1 MLALGLERTILNQI
15 KTQIGNVN
23 GSGSFSAD
31 LSGADQVVIG
41 ESFSPHRVPGAYIY
55 PNGITTTQ
63 AAGRTVLTRF
73 DRTMTVQIEAWT
85 AATSSAPG
93 TALLDALDLQDDIM
107 RALESDRSL
116 GGNVRDIEIEATSF
130 DGHELDRPSLGLC
143 VLVCSISYTEV
154 SGA

>member
-1 MLALGLERTILNQI
+1 MSVLALERTILNQI

-23 GSGSFSAD
+23 GSGSYTAD
-31 LSGADQVVIG
+31 LSGSDQVCIG
-41 ESFSPHRVPGAYIY
+41 ESFSPHRLPGVYIY

-116 GGNVRDIEIEATSF
+116 GGNVRDIEIAANSY

>member
-1 MLALGLERTILNQI
+1 MGLERTILNQI

-23 GSGSFSAD
+23 GSGSYSAD
-31 LSGADQVVIG
+31 LSGSDQVCIG
-41 ESFSPHRVPGAYIY
+41 ESFAPHRLPGCYIY
-55 PNGITTTQ
+55 PNGINTSQ
-63 AAGRTVLTRF
+63 AAGRTVLTRY
-73 DRTMTVQIEAWT
+73 DRTMSVQIEAWT

-107 RALESDRSL
+107 RALEADRSL
-116 GGNVRDIEIEATSF
+116 GGNVRDIEISASAF
-130 DGHELDRPSLGLC
+130 DGHELDRPGLGLC